1 MSTSSQKGA
10 INGGPKLVGNR
21 CGMNE
26 RNPDR
31 KERCPFVL
39 TCESKLI
46 KQTVTGLSKCE
57 ISIALHNQKMGIVD
71 ERIREICFGMKEHHS
86 LLPVNQNY

>member
-46 KQTVTGLSKCE
+46 KKTVTLSKYQIC
-57 ISIALHNQKMGIVD
+57 IALHNQKMGKVD
-71 ERIREICFGMKEHHS
+71 GQMREIAI
-86 LLPVNQNY
+86 

>member
-1 MSTSSQKGA
+1 MSTSSQKEA
-10 INGGPKLVGNR
+10 INGGLKLIGNC
-21 CGMNE
+21 CGVNE

-46 KQTVTGLSKCE
+46 KQTVTGLSKCQ
-57 ISIALHNQKMGIVD
+57 ICIALHYQKMGKVD
-71 ERIREICFGMKEHHS
+71 GQMRETGFGMKEDHS
-86 LLPVNQNY
+86 ILSVNQNY